1 MPRVDTA
8 RMETVG
14 TLILMPGVFALL
26 LTVGYHLVSLF
37 VQLMAHEYSAV
48 AWHMR
53 TAIVSK
59 AMCWRSSQHGEDE
72 RE

>member
-1 MPRVDTA
+1 MARVNAT

-14 TLILMPGVFALL
+14 TPILIPGVFALL

-48 AWHMR
+48 VWH
-53 TAIVSK
+53 S
-59 AMCWRSSQHGEDE
+59 HF
-72 RE
+72 